1 MKRPADTLS
10 ARLVLLGVV
19 TASVSVIAAGAVG
32 VQLVRSAA
40 PAQAQADLARQA
52 DVVAGLAAGVAGTG
66 QDELLAAVE
75 ELDRQDIEVS
85 VARTTEPAPESLP
98 ASLLNDALVTGS
110 AGGITGEEPTLTE
123 ARRIAPG
130 TVLVLERE
138 VRTAVAEVAA
148 PVVRSL
154 LLALLVGLVVAV
166 AAGTLVARRLSR
178 PLQRAGDAA
187 RRLSTGERDTRLA
200 PEGPVEVAEVAD
212 ALNGLADALAH
223 SEGRQRNF
231 LLSVSHEL
239 RTPLT
244 AIRGY
249 AEALADAV
257 VTEDEARRAGEVIAA
272 EADRLDELMSD
283 LLALARAEADD
294 FPLDLRD
301 IDLAGIAADAAL
313 AWAEPARRAGV
324 ELVTQTR
331 HETVVAV
338 ADPRRARQV
347 LDALVANAIRVT
359 PAGRPVVIAAR
370 MQADGRPALQVR
382 DGGPGLTDDDLPVA
396 FHQGVLSD
404 RYQGVRPGGSGIGLA
419 LVERLTRRMG
429 GSASAGHAPE
439 GGAAFCVT
447 FPSASSPTT

>member
-1 MKRPADTLS
+1 MTKKTKVQAKRREAHLRTILDSMVEAVFVTDEKGRVTVTNRALDELIAKDVRGRRAKNVIKS
-10 ARLVLLGVV
+10 KELKVAIRRARKKNE
-19 TASVSVIAAGAVG
+19 A
-32 VQLVRSAA
+32 
-40 PAQAQADLARQA
+40 A
-52 DVVAGLAAGVAGTG
+52 DVELESRIGDRLHSFHAQVAPLPGGAG
-66 QDELLAAVE
+66 
-75 ELDRQDIEVS
+75 
-85 VARTTEPAPESLP
+85 
-98 ASLLNDALVTGS
+98 
-110 AGGITGEEPTLTE
+110 
-123 ARRIAPG
+123 
-130 TVLVLERE
+130 
-138 VRTAVAEVAA
+138 
-148 PVVRSL
+148 
-154 LLALLVGLVVAV
+154 VVAV
-166 AAGTLVARRLSR
+166 LHDVTSLREADRVRRDFVAN
-178 PLQRAGDAA
+178 A
-187 RRLSTGERDTRLA
+187 
-200 PEGPVEVAEVAD
+200 
-212 ALNGLADALAH
+212 
-223 SEGRQRNF
+223 
-231 LLSVSHEL
+231 SHEL

-370 MQADGRPALQVR
+370 MLTDGRPALQVR